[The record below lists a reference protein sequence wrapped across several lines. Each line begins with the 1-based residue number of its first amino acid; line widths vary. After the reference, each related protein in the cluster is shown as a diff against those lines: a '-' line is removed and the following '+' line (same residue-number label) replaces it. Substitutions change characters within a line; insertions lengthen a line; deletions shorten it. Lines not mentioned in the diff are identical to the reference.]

1 MTFATHA
8 YGLPESLEGQ
18 PYTLATYYLQAE
30 SDENADAKAAS
41 LAVGQSIGTWTE
53 VPGVTPEMLAHHLAR
68 VTGVYEVPPVE
79 LRGQLPDGQR
89 SYIVQIAFPEANF
102 GDQLPLLLTTVLGND
117 ISTAARIK
125 LLDLRV
131 SRELAGRL
139 GGPRFGLEGI
149 RQKTGVTDRALILK
163 VLKPCT
169 GFPPEAAVP
178 WFEESARAG
187 SDVIKD
193 DELLADVSFNRLERR
208 VRLFHET
215 AERVY
220 QETGHRALYCANI
233 TDRADRT
240 LENLRRAAELGAD
253 LVMVNAVA
261 AGLGTLQAVTAHSQL
276 PVLAHFAGYNAMSE
290 APGSGLASPLLLG
303 KLLRLAGADAVSF
316 PSPYSAY
323 PLLGENFARIAR
335 ALRLPLFEI
344 KPSLPVPGGGIHP
357 ATAARIV
364 RELGNDVMLTVG
376 GGIQGHPG
384 GAGAGVRALHAAL
397 RAAAQGQPL
406 AEAAKE
412 SPELAAALD
421 RWPA

>member
-1 MTFATHA
+1 MIAEPAARDPSTATTGTCHHCGEPLATPPVLQARDGVVQA
-8 YGLPESLEGQ
+8 YCCHGCAAAAEWIAGAELEGYYRLRSAGGTRVGDEL
-18 PYTLATYYLQAE
+18 PDLAVWDRADVQAE
-30 SDENADAKAAS
+30 HS
-41 LAVGQSIGTWTE
+41 
-53 VPGVTPEMLAHHLAR
+53 R
-68 VTGVYEVPPVE
+68 PVE
-79 LRGQLPDGQR
+79 GGRE
-89 SYIVQIAFPEANF
+89 IT
-102 GDQLPLLLTTVLGND
+102 LLTDGMRC
-117 ISTAARIK
+117 AACAWLI
-125 LLDLRV
+125 
-131 SRELAGRL
+131 
-139 GGPRFGLEGI
+139 
-149 RQKTGVTDRALILK
+149 DRALRREPG
-163 VLKPCT
+163 VLDCGANAVT
-169 GFPPEAAVP
+169 GRIHISWDPARTAL
-178 WFEESARAG
+178 SAPLQRLAMLGYRPYLAG
-187 SDVIKD
+187 SV
-193 DELLADVSFNRLERR
+193 EAERERTRERR
-208 VRLFHET
+208 RWLLRLG
-215 AERVY
+215 V
-220 QETGHRALYCANI
+220 
-233 TDRADRT
+233 
-240 LENLRRAAELGAD
+240 
-253 LVMVNAVA
+253 